1 MISEKEN
8 PVKIAVVGVGG
19 AGCNAVK
26 MIEEEVQKN
35 EQSVFKDQNVK
46 VIAANTDAQVLAQIH
61 ELERIQLGPKL
72 TKGQGA
78 GGNPECGK
86 DAAIE
91 SQVDIISAIE
101 GYDMVFVTAGMG
113 GGTGTGAAPVIS
125 GVAKKSGMLTV
136 AIVTKPF
143 SFEGDDKM
151 ESAAAGIEEL
161 RKNVDALLV
170 IPNDTLIE
178 MAGDDDDAVDMFK
191 KTNEILINA
200 VRNVS
205 ELIIK
210 TGVINLDFSDVR
222 NYVTD
227 MGTAIISSGTA
238 TGENATLN
246 AVRDALN
253 NPLLK
258 NFSIKGTK
266 KMLAYVCGNTKLR
279 ELSEAAIYLQ
289 SLRAKVSKFKLGYFI
304 EKDKTDVSVLIISEA
319 AERDGDSV
327 HQEAFERTE
336 GAREWYG
343 QNSDISEKRAE
354 EPFIEVQKPAEINDE
369 EKETISDSGDRDESR
384 GLKPIPL
391 VDEAIFIP
399 ENDIDQNDKSI
410 PAILRKASKMESRK
424 EREQL
429 QISIEEYIGK

>member
-170 IPNDTLIE
+170 RSSNL
-178 MAGDDDDAVDMFK
+178 AAV
-191 KTNEILINA
+191 
-200 VRNVS
+200 
-205 ELIIK
+205 
-210 TGVINLDFSDVR
+210 
-222 NYVTD
+222 
-227 MGTAIISSGTA
+227 
-238 TGENATLN
+238 
-246 AVRDALN
+246 
-253 NPLLK
+253 
-258 NFSIKGTK
+258 
-266 KMLAYVCGNTKLR
+266 
-279 ELSEAAIYLQ
+279 
-289 SLRAKVSKFKLGYFI
+289 
-304 EKDKTDVSVLIISEA
+304 
-319 AERDGDSV
+319 
-327 HQEAFERTE
+327 
-336 GAREWYG
+336 
-343 QNSDISEKRAE
+343 
-354 EPFIEVQKPAEINDE
+354 
-369 EKETISDSGDRDESR
+369 
-384 GLKPIPL
+384 
-391 VDEAIFIP
+391 
-399 ENDIDQNDKSI
+399 
-410 PAILRKASKMESRK
+410 
-424 EREQL
+424 
-429 QISIEEYIGK
+429 QIVPY